1 MNKIQI
7 FLCVLAGITL
17 TNCET
22 EERFPLSKRYWD
34 IKDYEEVV
42 NELKFGYKSDEK
54 LPTLDNPETRLIVEK
69 LTDQQNFNIVLNDKE
84 LGMSYKNEVA
94 EAFFKRWRLLTSVYD
109 KLDRK
114 DNYIYDKEMLAV
126 YHFGLGLQLR
136 YFELGNEEIKEN
148 ADDPNSDEVKLT
160 TDSNVN
166 ILVKNFTA
174 YLDYVNEEKRFSE
187 KGQKIYA
194 EGMKTY
200 FTKLIDRYPETDY
213 STLKRKVDLMLK
225 KTKVTPIKSELSNL
239 NELLIENMNRKKEK
253 EDN

>member
-1 MNKIQI
+1 M
-7 FLCVLAGITL
+7 
-17 TNCET
+17 
-22 EERFPLSKRYWD
+22 
-34 IKDYEEVV
+34 
-42 NELKFGYKSDEK
+42 
-54 LPTLDNPETRLIVEK
+54 IVEK
-69 LTDQQNFNIVLNDKE
+69 LTDQQNFNVVLNDKE

-114 DNYIYDKEMLAV
+114 DNYIYDQEMLAV

-136 YFELGNEEIKEN
+136 YFELGNEEIRAN
-148 ADDPNSDEVKLT
+148 SDDPSSAEVKLT
-160 TDSNVN
+160 TDSNIN

-187 KGQKIYA
+187 KGQKLFA

-213 STLKRKVDLMLK
+213 GALKTKVDLMLK
-225 KTKVTPIKSELSNL
+225 KTKVASIKSELTNL
-239 NELLIENMNRKKEK
+239 SELLIEAINRQEKKEA
-253 EDN
+253 N